1 MVQSFMVLSE
11 CEYIVCGSPIIVGK
25 QHHQPKAAASRTK
38 LGEENIVVCE
48 AMDGMGNPTMVA
60 AVRCLELQF

>member
-1 MVQSFMVLSE
+1 MSFNSGK
-11 CEYIVCGSPIIVGK
+11 IPPIK
-25 QHHQPKAAASRTK
+25 EKAAASRTQ

-60 AVRCLELQF
+60 AVSCLELQF